1 MSCLA
6 FREVMKYGIK
16 IMSYC
21 PDPNAIHN
29 QTYKT
34 KSLHII
40 VTKEVMNFEDLE
52 ICFNVYYICAYH

>member
-6 FREVMKYGIK
+6 FREMIKYGIK

-21 PDPNAIHN
+21 PDPNAIYN

-40 VTKEVMNFEDLE
+40 VTKEVMNF
-52 ICFNVYYICAYH
+52 